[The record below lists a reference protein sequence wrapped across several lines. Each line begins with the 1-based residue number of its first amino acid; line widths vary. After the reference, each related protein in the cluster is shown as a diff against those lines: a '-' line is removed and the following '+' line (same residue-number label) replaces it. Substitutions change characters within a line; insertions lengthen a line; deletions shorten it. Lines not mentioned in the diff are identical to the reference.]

1 MCLSFSLFCSLYSI
15 SIEGHPSD
23 YFTTTS
29 KIFNYFISTNQIK
42 DLLNYSVIQGIID
55 SAGILNQHYF
65 LTSQFFFRNNILP
78 VFKYAFFSFSLNPF
92 FYLLYSGMKDMDYI
106 KRILDVF
113 SILLKF
119 FRGFFFAFKESL
131 PSHKSSLYNHLMF
144 HLIKHFNQAKVKFHL
159 DYYKSNRWF
168 IIFQAILNNET
179 IYIQ

>member
-1 MCLSFSLFCSLYSI
+1 
-15 SIEGHPSD
+15 
-23 YFTTTS
+23 
-29 KIFNYFISTNQIK
+29 
-42 DLLNYSVIQGIID
+42 
-55 SAGILNQHYF
+55 
-65 LTSQFFFRNNILP
+65 
-78 VFKYAFFSFSLNPF
+78 
-92 FYLLYSGMKDMDYI
+92 MKDMDYI

-119 FRGFFFAFKESL
+119 FRGFFLALKKDFL
-131 PSHKSSLYNHLMF
+131 PTNPVYIIHLMF